1 MFDFNEHQRK
11 QPFTETKNGC
21 KYRVM
26 PQLQCVDGFKMSVQ
40 ASETHHCSPRFN
52 EEYAYFEVEVGYPS
66 EKVDRLMEWA
76 DNPDLPTESVYGR
89 VPVEIVNNI
98 INARGGLKTV

>member
-40 ASETHHCSPRFN
+40 ASETHHCSPRFD
-52 EEYAYFEVEVGYPS
+52 EEHTYFELEVGYPS
-66 EKVDRLMEWA
+66 ERVEELMPFAE
-76 DNPDLPTESVYGR
+76 DTTNPTHMVYGW